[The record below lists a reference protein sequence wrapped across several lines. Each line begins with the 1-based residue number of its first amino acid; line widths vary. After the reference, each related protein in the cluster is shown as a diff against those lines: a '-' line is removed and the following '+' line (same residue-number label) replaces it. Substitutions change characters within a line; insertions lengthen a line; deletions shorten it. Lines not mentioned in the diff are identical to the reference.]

1 MSYIPWYRFIN
12 SSYLTLKLYR
22 IYMKRRN
29 NWYVS
34 NDKCSELLLSRK
46 KNKTTRSYTI
56 RRMKRIKGFY
66 KRHWE
71 LPIEKEEDEDLVV
84 IRYVLAIG
92 YYKMGGC
99 FSFKKH
105 LVSTYYRIKRLSK
118 FRFNLILKVSSSQK
132 ILEAKRIKSEFITL
146 QIILFPL
153 YK

>member
-1 MSYIPWYRFIN
+1 MY
-12 SSYLTLKLYR
+12 K
-22 IYMKRRN
+22 KRRN

-46 KNKTTRSYTI
+46 TNKTTRSYTI

-71 LPIEKEEDEDLVV
+71 LPIEERDEDLVV

-92 YYKMGGC
+92 HYKMGGC

-105 LVSTYYRIKRLSK
+105 LVSTYYKKRLSK
-118 FRFNLILKVSSSQK
+118 IRFNLILKSFSSHKKIFPQK
-132 ILEAKRIKSEFITL
+132 QKRIECEFITL
-146 QIILFPL
+146 QILLFSFVQVIITM
-153 YK
+153 

>member
-1 MSYIPWYRFIN
+1 
-12 SSYLTLKLYR
+12 
-22 IYMKRRN
+22 MKRRN

-46 KNKTTRSYTI
+46 TNKTTRSYTI

-71 LPIEKEEDEDLVV
+71 LPIEEQDEDLVV

-92 YYKMGGC
+92 HYKMGGC

-105 LVSTYYRIKRLSK
+105 SVSTYYKKRLSK
-118 FRFNLILKVSSSQK
+118 IRFNLILKSSSSHKNLSQ
-132 ILEAKRIKSEFITL
+132 EAKKDRMRIHNAPNTPFFLCASNNNDVIYVIRFASYRE
-146 QIILFPL
+146 II
-153 YK
+153 